1 MVKCLL
7 EEEKL
12 AVCVHGYPALYN
24 KAESSFHKK
33 NEKKLGGNM
42 LMSYV
47 KAHGRKQNW
56 LSHHSDQS
64 ITDARKISGA
74 VNVLEHSL
82 TERKRPKRN

>member
-1 MVKCLL
+1 M
-7 EEEKL
+7 
-12 AVCVHGYPALYN
+12 
-24 KAESSFHKK
+24 
-33 NEKKLGGNM
+33 LGGNM

-64 ITDARKISGA
+64 ITDARKIAGA